1 MNNDSKNSIPI
12 IPVSDVP
19 SRPLNDDNEIFQNS
33 KDGFNM
39 LPSKSLRS
47 ESSASQPRPSPTSA

>member
-19 SRPLNDDNEIFQNS
+19 SRPLN
-33 KDGFNM
+33 
-39 LPSKSLRS
+39 LSLIHI
-47 ESSASQPRPSPTSA
+47 